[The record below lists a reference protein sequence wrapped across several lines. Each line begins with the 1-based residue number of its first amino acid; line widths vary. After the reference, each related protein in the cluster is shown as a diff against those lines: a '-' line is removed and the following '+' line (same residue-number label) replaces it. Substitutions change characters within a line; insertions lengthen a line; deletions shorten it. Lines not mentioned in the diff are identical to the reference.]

1 MKRIAGI
8 LLLTFITVSACAQ
21 LNPTTHIKPGVD
33 TTQILLTRKTAPHRL
48 VYRDLYS
55 YLADTLGFG
64 LTIVDSTR
72 LTADSILIY
81 YNSGSEVGRDTIRI
95 ADGGGVVD
103 STRLLQDSILAYY
116 QTGSEIG
123 RDTIRLPYLPGGDSL
138 SVQINNGLGGFAGY
152 PEFVYFPSLDY
163 LAAGNAIGVA
173 NEIIFTDDFNTYIE
187 NLVSDQIDIVVGGV
201 DPFVRFTEGSADYM
215 QLGTGVGINLS
226 STSLIN
232 DASGSTG
239 STGQI
244 LKRTASGVTW
254 QNESTSAPGGSDTY
268 VQYNDGGSFGGESTF
283 TYNDATNQLTVED
296 LEVTTGLYDGASS
309 LGTNYELLTST
320 GTESRW
326 KTISNSIT
334 GRYLYINL
342 DGTTIGAGVDL
353 SDANLSDAGKVFN
366 NSVAQNFYQVS
377 PTKITNWGTT
387 ASFSGTGIN
396 WDSTNDE
403 WDLTANGKYRVKCMI
418 NIDGTAEATA
428 TPIRFEIRI
437 DSGSGDTKQ
446 GIYYH
451 YYADPDRNITCSI
464 DEVFSLSSGDSITIY
479 VQRGDAG
486 TGKTITMST
495 TNESYF
501 MVERINY

>member
-1 MKRIAGI
+1 MKRLIIISLFFAIPVIGI
-8 LLLTFITVSACAQ
+8 SQI
-21 LNPTTHIKPGVD
+21 NPTTHLKPGTD
-33 TTQILLTRKTAPHRL
+33 STQILLTKKASPYRF

-72 LTADSILIY
+72 LTTDSILIY
-81 YNSGSEVGRDTIRI
+81 YNSGSEVGRDTIR
-95 ADGGGVVD
+95 
-103 STRLLQDSILAYY
+103 T
-116 QTGSEIG
+116 
-123 RDTIRLPYLPGGDSL
+123 
-138 SVQINNGLGGFAGY
+138 AG
-152 PEFVYFPSLDY
+152 
-163 LAAGNAIGVA
+163 
-173 NEIIFTDDFNTYIE
+173 
-187 NLVSDQIDIVVGGV
+187 
-201 DPFVRFTEGSADYM
+201 
-215 QLGTGVGINLS
+215 
-226 STSLIN
+226 
-232 DASGSTG
+232 GST
-239 STGQI
+239 
-244 LKRTASGVTW
+244 
-254 QNESTSAPGGSDTY
+254 TSPAGSDSW
-268 VQYNDGGSFGGESTF
+268 VQYNDGGSFGAESDLRYNDVLNQFFGGNYIYAVNWYGFTNDADTYITNVTADAIRFNVGNAQFIDLTESTTDDIDLGTGIRLDMRNANPIVDDNGSTGVTGQFLSRAASGGVDWVDPPSAGSPGGSSGDVQYNDGASGFAGESTF
-283 TYNDATNQLTVED
+283 NYNSTTNLLTIED
-296 LEVTTGLYDGASS
+296 LYVTTGLYDGANSD
-309 LGTNYELLTST
+309 GTNYELLTST

-334 GRYLYINL
+334 GRYLYIDL

-428 TPIRFEIRI
+428 TAIRFEIRI

-464 DEVFSLSSGDSITIY
+464 DEVFNLSSGDSITIY

-486 TGKTITMST
+486 TGKTVTMST

>member
-1 MKRIAGI
+1 MKRLIIISLFLAIPVIGI
-8 LLLTFITVSACAQ
+8 SQI
-21 LNPTTHIKPGVD
+21 NPTTHLKPGTD
-33 TTQILLTRKTAPHRL
+33 TTQILLTRGANNRFY
-48 VYRDLYS
+48 YRDLYS
-55 YLADTLGFG
+55 YLSDTLGFG

-81 YNSGSEVGRDTIRI
+81 YNSGSEVGRDTIRTAGGAATSPAGSDSWVQYNDGGSFGAEADFYYNDAVNALI
-95 ADGGGVVD
+95 AGGGVY
-103 STRLLQDSILAYY
+103 TESIFGYSDDLNSYF
-116 QTGSEIG
+116 
-123 RDTIRLPYLPGGDSL
+123 
-138 SVQINNGLGGFAGY
+138 NNTTA
-152 PEFVYFPSLDY
+152 
-163 LAAGNAIGVA
+163 
-173 NEIIFTDDFNTYIE
+173 
-187 NLVSDQIDIVVGGV
+187 DQIDIFVGGLNMLSLQESTTDYLV
-201 DPFVRFTEGSADYM
+201 LGS
-215 QLGTGVGINLS
+215 GVGLNLS

-239 STGQI
+239 TTGQI
-244 LKRTASGVTW
+244 LKRTASGITW
-254 QNESTSAPGGSDTY
+254 QNESGASPGGSDTY

-283 TYNDATNQLTVED
+283 TYNKTSNQLTVED

-326 KTISNSIT
+326 KTISNNIT
-334 GRYLYINL
+334 GRYLYIQL
-342 DGTTIGAGVDL
+342 DGSTIGAGVDL

-366 NSVAQNFYQVS
+366 NSVAQNFYQIS

-387 ASFSGTGIN
+387 ASFSGSGIV

-403 WDLTANGKYRVKCMI
+403 WDITSAGKYRVKCMI

-464 DEVFSLSSGDSITIY
+464 DEVFDFGSNNSVTIY

-486 TGKTITMST
+486 TGKTVTMST